1 MIPKIIIGLIV
12 CVCVRSLFDHKCI
25 KSTHSA
31 MMRSSKGTYLENKK
45 NQLVVIVDIYIY
57 FHFQNIYHPF
67 KSIDYIEESEPAKKE
82 M

>member
-1 MIPKIIIGLIV
+1 MCV

-45 NQLVVIVDIYIY
+45 KSISGHRRYIY

>member
-1 MIPKIIIGLIV
+1 MMIAKIIIGLIV

-45 NQLVVIVDIYIY
+45 KSISGGHRRYIY

-67 KSIDYIEESEPAKKE
+67 KSIDY
-82 M
+82 